1 MRKNVYLTV
10 AGVLALCATT
20 ACSDWLTNPEAANNP
35 NTPTTADISQLFVGA
50 QTGVTI
56 QYTSDLARTA
66 CIWVQQCAGTERQYQ
81 ELGQYQYGEDAY
93 NANFAQIYTGGGLI
107 DIRRMQALADSSGD
121 QVYAGIGRVL
131 EALQIG
137 LAADIWGDI
146 PYSEA
151 VSSVATPKLDPQ
163 EQVYQGVQAK
173 LDTAITQLTS
183 GTGNGPGSIDLFYG
197 GDATKWTRLAHT
209 LKARYY
215 LHTAERNGN
224 AAYTSALAEAQ
235 MGLQK
240 GDDFL
245 GIAGE
250 NPQSQNAWYQF
261 TVIARSGYMF
271 AGANLVN
278 LLKSRS
284 DPRLQKYFTPNDAGQ
299 FLGANPGDQTADFS
313 GFTVSNTP
321 GARQPLV
328 TWAEN
333 QLIIS
338 ESAFRTGNT
347 ALALTALNAE
357 RQDAGLAPLG
367 SVTLNDILT
376 EKYIVTFQNTEAWS
390 DYKRTCFPAL
400 TPASGSSAIP
410 GRLLYA
416 VGERS
421 SNPNIPTPS
430 QQPARNWND
439 PNACGAGGSS
449 GT

>member
-1 MRKNVYLTV
+1 MKKNVLTMT
-10 AGVLALCATT
+10 GVLALCATT
-20 ACSDWLTNPEAANNP
+20 ACSDWLTNTEAANNP
-35 NTPTTADISQLFVGA
+35 NAPTTADINQLFVGA

-56 QYTSDLARTA
+56 QYTSDLARTS

-81 ELGQYQYGEDAY
+81 ELGEYQYGEDAY

-107 DIRRMQALADSSGD
+107 DIRRIEQLADSSGD
-121 QVYAGIGRVL
+121 KVYAGIGRVL

-151 VSSVATPKLDPQ
+151 VSDVATPKLDPQ
-163 EQVYQGVQAK
+163 QEVYAGVQAK
-173 LDTAITQLTS
+173 LDTAITQLASAS
-183 GTGNGPGSIDLFYG
+183 GAGPGSIDLFYG
-197 GDATKWTRLAHT
+197 GDATKWLRLAHT
-209 LKARYY
+209 LKARYF
-215 LHTAERNGN
+215 LHTAEKNGT

-235 MGLQK
+235 QGLQK

-261 TVIARSGYMF
+261 TVIQRSGYMF
-271 AGANLVN
+271 AGANLLN
-278 LLKSRS
+278 LLKSRN
-284 DPRLQKYFTPNDAGQ
+284 DPRLSKYFTKNDAGQ
-299 FLGANPGDQTADFS
+299 YVGADPGDQTADFS
-313 GFTVSNTP
+313 GFQVSNTP
-321 GARQPLV
+321 GAPQPLV

-333 QLIIS
+333 QLIIA
-338 ESAFRTGNT
+338 ESAFRTGNS
-347 ALALTALNAE
+347 ALALSALNAE

-367 SVTLNDILT
+367 SATLTDILT

-400 TPASGSSAIP
+400 TPAPGSSVIP

-430 QQPARNWND
+430 KQPARNWND
-439 PNACGAGGSS
+439 PTACAAG
-449 GT
+449 T